1 MEKEIAIGNTVERLQ
16 EQYSCFNPSKF
27 LSTLSLNQRGEDS
40 NIISKINSVD
50 KKLSYQITTLCK
62 DLLLLRK
69 GNVVLDIQNLL
80 SLLNSDYNTLINS
93 LQTEETE
100 FAKVLFNEWKLEWMF
115 RYIKDA
121 TLLEDETFFE
131 KYRLDI
137 DEEIEN
143 KVKDM
148 RLQYFTE
155 EELMEIFG
163 DEYFV
168 EC

>member
-16 EQYSCFNPSKF
+16 EQYSCFNPSTF

-50 KKLSYQITTLCK
+50 KKLSDKITTLCK
-62 DLLLLRK
+62 DLLVLRK

-80 SLLNSDYNTLINS
+80 SLLKSDYNTLINS

-115 RYIKDA
+115 SYIKDA

-148 RLQYFTE
+148 RNQYFTE